1 MDNRSVEV
9 DEWFESYDNQQRQ
22 LVLAVRAVILDVDG
36 RMSRRSSGRR
46 RPSCTAGT
54 SRPSTTRSARH
65 LALMFHTRASLPD
78 PSGLLE
84 GDGDTS
90 RVARFTDAEDL
101 AAKADALCDL
111 VRAWISLKE

>member
-1 MDNRSVEV
+1 
-9 DEWFESYDNQQRQ
+9 
-22 LVLAVRAVILDVDG
+22 
-36 RMSRRSSGRR
+36 
-46 RPSCTAGT
+46 
-54 SRPSTTRSARH
+54 
-65 LALMFHTRASLPD
+65 MFHTRASLPD